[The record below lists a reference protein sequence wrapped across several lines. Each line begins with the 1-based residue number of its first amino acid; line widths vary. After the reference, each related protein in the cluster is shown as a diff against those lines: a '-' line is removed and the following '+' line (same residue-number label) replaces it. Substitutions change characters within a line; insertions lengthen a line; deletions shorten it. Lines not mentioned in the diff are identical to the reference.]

1 MPLMNFNDDFFNGIY
16 VFGTVLFFLSVG
28 YMLFYNQK
36 EQIGKIPPNL
46 KPKENHG
53 KIVVGNPER
62 ELMLKRELENRA
74 NKFAFSDMIKPV
86 APPLNTSTAIPV
98 VKEETQLEL
107 FSGKKVVDVEERLNR
122 AVLLLKEITPLL
134 ATADLRAKTLMFLVE
149 NEGSS
154 VSPVK
159 RDPSVDLIKQ

>member
-1 MPLMNFNDDFFNGIY
+1 MNFNADFFNGVY
-16 VFGTVLFFLSVG
+16 VFGTVLFFVSVA

-36 EQIGKIPPNL
+36 EQIGKIPPHL

-53 KIVVGNPER
+53 KIVVGNPEK
-62 ELMLKRELENRA
+62 ELLIRA
-74 NKFAFSDMIKPV
+74 NKLAFSDMIKPV
-86 APPLNTSTAIPV
+86 APPINTSTLSSV

-107 FSGKKVVDVEERLNR
+107 FSGKKILDVEERLNR

-154 VSPVK
+154 VSQK
-159 RDPSVDLIKQ
+159 TSPSVDLSKL

>member
-1 MPLMNFNDDFFNGIY
+1 MNINEDFFNGIY
-16 VFGTVLFFLSVG
+16 VFSTVLFFISVIFL
-28 YMLFYNQK
+28 LFSKEKTEKLIAQK
-36 EQIGKIPPNL
+36 ISVTQ

-53 KIVVGNPER
+53 RVVVGNPER
-62 ELMLKRELENRA
+62 ELLIRA
-74 NKFAFSDMIKPV
+74 NKLAFSDMIKPTV
-86 APPLNTSTAIPV
+86 APPLNTSTLSSV

-107 FSGKKVVDVEERLNR
+107 FSGKKTLDVEERLNR

-154 VSPVK
+154 VSPMK